1 MVSWNLTSRLVGRRS
16 PVNDGGSQHD
26 RNGLS
31 NSKRSPSN
39 KSFRIDLEKS
49 VVHDHYC
56 LEELSDDEYR
66 SLWIT
71 AEEFMQSKQEYV
83 AVIRMMMKTIG
94 DFPETEDCCPRGLE
108 FKTKD
113 GSRRRKR
120 IKQRACYAVL
130 EEQDVQRDEGIHD
143 PDFIA
148 EIYKEVTTQASL
160 EALNRGLKDQKIMLE
175 LLDESQRSQWEE
187 RNAPTKSSSTLEAPL
202 RRRSITEALNGVELH
217 QLRRSTPA

>member
-1 MVSWNLTSRLVGRRS
+1 MTSHCLL
-16 PVNDGGSQHD
+16 H
-26 RNGLS
+26 LS
-31 NSKRSPSN
+31 
-39 KSFRIDLEKS
+39 FI
-49 VVHDHYC
+49 
-56 LEELSDDEYR
+56 
-66 SLWIT
+66 I
-71 AEEFMQSKQEYV
+71 
-83 AVIRMMMKTIG
+83 
-94 DFPETEDCCPRGLE
+94 E

-120 IKQRACYAVL
+120 MKQRACYAVL

-160 EALNRGLKDQKIMLE
+160 EALNRGLKDQKVMLE

-187 RNAPTKSSSTLEAPL
+187 RNAPTKGSSALEAPL
-202 RRRSITEALNGVELH
+202 RRRSITETLNATELH